1 MNQSI
6 QDHYETLFELHG
18 DTHEAAQYSSRE
30 SQFRRF
36 ASLARIGNMKDQR
49 VLDYGCGTGCF
60 AEYLQQINQEPSL
73 YCGVDIVEE
82 FLACARLKWPKS
94 LFLDPSSLGEM
105 RFDYAFVSGVFNN
118 RSVHNRKFWQ
128 ETVRDLFHR
137 SDKGVAFNLM
147 STYVDYRD
155 PDLFY
160 EDPCRAFRF
169 VKREIT
175 PFVQLC
181 HDYLVKEDSIPF
193 EFTLFAYRS
202 GAQLNF

>member
-6 QDHYETLFELHG
+6 RDHYGSLFQLHG

-36 ASLARIGNMKDQR
+36 ASLARIGNLKDQR

-60 AEYLQQINQEPSL
+60 AEYLHQINQQPSL
-73 YCGVDIVEE
+73 YCGTDIVKE
-82 FLACARLKWPKS
+82 FLACAKQKWPQA
-94 LFLDPSSLGEM
+94 LFFDPSELGDK

-118 RSVHNRKFWQ
+118 RRVNNRKFWQ
-128 ETVRDLFHR
+128 ETVRDLFQR
-137 SDKGVAFNLM
+137 CDKGVAFNLM
-147 STYVDYRD
+147 STYVDYQA

-160 EDPCRAFRF
+160 EDPCRAFKF
-169 VKREIT
+169 LKQEIT

-193 EFTLFAYRS
+193 EFTLFAYQS
-202 GAQLNF
+202 AAQLRF